1 MLKPS
6 LIITALAP
14 IVFGI
19 AVVLHNLISA
29 WLGVEEPLF
38 FFVAVVVAPL
48 AFVIGLV
55 ASIVALVTERRGDR
69 PAHGVEQR
77 VTGAEVVGGGA
88 RRQSRRGVDR
98 AVGEHVDPT
107 LTEDGDR
114 GIEELFASRT
124 HT

>member
-14 IVFGI
+14 IVFAV

-69 PAHGVEQR
+69 PAPR
-77 VTGAEVVGGGA
+77 
-88 RRQSRRGVDR
+88 
-98 AVGEHVDPT
+98 
-107 LTEDGDR
+107 
-114 GIEELFASRT
+114 
-124 HT
+124 